1 MSLLSAASLIS
12 SRLQRTG
19 VYRLPSG
26 RSTTIHAPI
35 VVPDGAT
42 LEGDG
47 ATSKIVCA
55 GNFPAVKTINSDGTK
70 ASRAVLRGFRVS
82 RPNTMGAVAAVQ
94 SDSHGL
100 WLWGDDL
107 VVEDVWIENC
117 FNAVY
122 LHDDESD
129 RSNRIRLSRVVA
141 RHSNSLANSSA
152 YGLQANT
159 VNGLEVEN
167 CSWQNAWLDGIKLR
181 RLCRNVRIVG
191 GDSSENGVSLGQ
203 GASGDGIDCFA
214 GGEDV
219 VIDSV
224 LFADNGGNGIVIK
237 TIGLQGAIDFTPS
250 WGWMRQY
257 SIKNVRC
264 RGNAGAGITIEGVYD
279 STSSYSP
286 TLANAGEDNRPRAS
300 MIDIT
305 DAVCENNDH
314 YGIFVNGRNVSVK
327 GGVMR
332 SNLFEGIRV
341 GENARDVTLDRV
353 TILGCGTV
361 DYDPSP
367 TRPAVTIEDGAER
380 VRCSRLAMNG
390 KDHGDAVEIVDDSS
404 YAALD
409 TIHRNGVEVLAG
421 AKDVTVEYC
430 ANQYVSSDPYASP
443 LVVLGTAVEAD
454 RVVLHHEGT
463 ETTAASRYFG
473 GPGSTYKSISVGGT
487 GTTVYVKETGAP
499 HSKSGWVAK

>member
-1 MSLLSAASLIS
+1 MSNASVINDRLRLFGRYTLPARTVAIDEPIEVPDDAVLQGASLLSVL
-12 SRLQRTG
+12 RCTG
-19 VYRLPSG
+19 
-26 RSTTIHAPI
+26 
-35 VVPDGAT
+35 D
-42 LEGDG
+42 
-47 ATSKIVCA
+47 
-55 GNFPAVKTINSDGTK
+55 FPAIKTINADGSK
-70 ASRAVLRGFRVS
+70 ASRVLLRGFRIT
-82 RPNTMGAVAAVQ
+82 RTNTLGAVASVQ
-94 SDSHGL
+94 SASHGL

-107 VVEDVWIENC
+107 TVEDVRVDDC

-122 LHDDESD
+122 LADDADD

-141 RHSNSLANSSA
+141 RHGNSLANSSA

-237 TIGLQGAIDFTPS
+237 TIGLQSGTDFTPS
-250 WGWMRQY
+250 WGWVRQY
-257 SIKNVRC
+257 SITNVRC

-286 TLANAGEDNRPRAS
+286 TTANADEDNRPRAS
-300 MIDIT
+300 LIDIT

-314 YGIFVNGRNVSVK
+314 YGIFVNGLHVNVR

-332 SNLFEGIRV
+332 ANLFEGVRV
-341 GENARDVTLDRV
+341 GENARDVVVDGV
-353 TILGCGTV
+353 TILGCGTE

-367 TRPAVTIEDGAER
+367 TRPAVTIEAGAER
-380 VRCSRLAMNG
+380 VRCSRLRMNG

-404 YAALD
+404 YAALT

-421 AKDVTVEYC
+421 AKDVIVEHC
-430 ANQYVSSDPYASP
+430 HNLYVSSDPYASP

-454 RVVLHHEGT
+454 RVVLHHSGT
-463 ETTAASRYFG
+463 ETTALNRFFG
-473 GPGSTYKSISVGGT
+473 GPGSTYRSISVGGA
-487 GTTVYVKETGAP
+487 GTTLYVKETGAP
-499 HSKSGWVAK
+499 HTKTGWSAK